1 MLFLDNICT
10 YIQVTKGLL
19 QTCPQD
25 TTKLL
30 CSINSNFGEYSQDF
44 QCFNFQ
50 MNMNLYLY
58 PQSYILSKGTYGEL
72 KSFIK
77 PFTMLET
84 FSNVQNSYQ
93 KILQKF
99 SFHESQSIERNRASI
114 EGFFRSIEQES
125 NTDQIKP
132 RLQDIIPRYFD

>member
-44 QCFNFQ
+44 
-50 MNMNLYLY
+50 
-58 PQSYILSKGTYGEL
+58 
-72 KSFIK
+72 
-77 PFTMLET
+77 
-84 FSNVQNSYQ
+84 
-93 KILQKF
+93 
-99 SFHESQSIERNRASI
+99 
-114 EGFFRSIEQES
+114 
-125 NTDQIKP
+125 
-132 RLQDIIPRYFD
+132 

>member
-50 MNMNLYLY
+50 MNINLYLY

-99 SFHESQSIERNRASI
+99 SFHESRSIERNRASI